1 VHVHGVLYSPKG
13 DTELVS
19 AAGGGRGLGLRES
32 KATAKQMC
40 TAKQQ
45 GESDSPPRVT
55 CAYRCNAR
63 LTVDACMELQILLL
77 GPYHFPYIV
86 YHTSYYNTSP
96 LSWNHASHGH
106 LSLSTFYHTLLSL
119 LGTSLVA
126 AACAFRAHRLVH
138 RYYPCYKE
146 HCKIT
151 SASLPSTF
159 SFSVFPNFHVRA
171 SPAARRISDTQN
183 VRGRPFASRGGRGNG
198 RVSVCV
204 WGWLQRGDAFWAQA
218 RIQKIEAR
226 INFCTKF
233 TAAF

>member
-1 VHVHGVLYSPKG
+1 
-13 DTELVS
+13 
-19 AAGGGRGLGLRES
+19 
-32 KATAKQMC
+32 MC

-151 SASLPSTF
+151 SASLPSIF
-159 SFSVFPNFHVRA
+159 SFSVFPNFHVA
-171 SPAARRISDTQN
+171 DNLP
-183 VRGRPFASRGGRGNG
+183 
-198 RVSVCV
+198 VCTHSSIHDLYYV
-204 WGWLQRGDAFWAQA
+204 AIYLNICAC
-218 RIQKIEAR
+218 IHPT
-226 INFCTKF
+226 CT
-233 TAAF
+233 TGET